1 MGDRASGVWPT
12 GVKPNIGD
20 LASAKSIGRMGR
32 AIHIWEACPKC
43 GHERW
48 IKRNAKGTCCQ
59 TCMHPPIHYGA
70 DNNRW
75 NLTKRTVT
83 KSGVRVYITSGHPFF
98 SMAHRYA
105 KYGYA
110 ILEHRL
116 IMATHLGRPLES
128 WEVVHHIDG
137 DNCNNAMENL
147 LLLPHRAMHSAYTL
161 LQVEVR
167 KLQARVTLLEADNTL
182 LREQLSRLGQGN
194 PELAEDNYPRA
205 SVETLHGLPHEGK
218 EKVQPP
224 EKSEEQ

>member
-1 MGDRASGVWPT
+1 MGDRASEVWPS

-20 LASAKSIGRMGR
+20 LASAKSVGRMGR

-48 IKRNAKGTCCQ
+48 IKRNARGTCCQ
-59 TCMHPPIHYGA
+59 TCERPPTHYGT
-70 DNNRW
+70 NNPRW
-75 NLTKRTVT
+75 NESKKTKT
-83 KSGVRVYITSGHPFF
+83 KSGFRVYVTLDHPFF
-98 SMAHRYA
+98 KMAHKCSRD
-105 KYGYA
+105 YA

-116 IMATHLGRPLES
+116 VMAEHLGRCLES

-137 DNCNNAMENL
+137 NNCNNALENL

-161 LQVEVR
+161 LQVEIR
-167 KLQARVTLLEADNTL
+167 NLQARVTLLEAENEL
-182 LREQLSRLGQGN
+182 LKSQLGLGDGN
-194 PELAEDNYPRA
+194 PELAEDVSPRA
-205 SVETLHGLPHEGK
+205 SVETLYGLPHEGK